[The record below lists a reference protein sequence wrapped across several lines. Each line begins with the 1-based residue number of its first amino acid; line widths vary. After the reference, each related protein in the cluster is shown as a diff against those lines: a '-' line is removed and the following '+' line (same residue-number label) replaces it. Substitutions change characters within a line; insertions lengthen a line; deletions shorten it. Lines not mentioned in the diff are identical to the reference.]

1 MALGRTQTMMEIWP
15 IERHLADFQK
25 NQKSQCIFVAP
36 SIYSDSERQIQ
47 FITFNSKGEKK
58 IRPYDIEHLLT
69 YLEKSPSLFE
79 YTISSIFDSQDMV
92 AYADEVMHNR
102 KGIDILSLT
111 RVLQEKFGMKYISMT
126 ARQWYMVTRD
136 YVEQKTMRYHISD
149 EELVMWKVAEDH
161 R

>member
-1 MALGRTQTMMEIWP
+1 
-15 IERHLADFQK
+15 
-25 NQKSQCIFVAP
+25 
-36 SIYSDSERQIQ
+36 
-47 FITFNSKGEKK
+47 
-58 IRPYDIEHLLT
+58 
-69 YLEKSPSLFE
+69 
-79 YTISSIFDSQDMV
+79 MV

-149 EELVMWKVAEDH
+149 EGLVMWKVAEDH